1 MSNTLV
7 FRLVDKGAQWVT
19 MDSRGGQLGQ
29 VRTDDLHMLSVAA
42 KQYRLILLVPGADV
56 LVTSARVPLKS
67 AAKTLKAV
75 PYALEENLIAD
86 VETQHFAISRKDEDD
101 SVGVAVI
108 DKSRLEQLLEML
120 KEAGIEPDE
129 VIPETL
135 GLPWSDG
142 QSTMLVRGDNSVG
155 LRTGRWET
163 AFLVGLQPADVIE
176 FLPADSQAEHFRIFC
191 DKAVLKSIADRA
203 GHADIQLLEETD
215 LPLLASQV
223 ICGPSINFLQGNF
236 APRSQLG
243 ENIKPWRLAAS
254 LLLALF
260 LTVFARDVLRLQQ
273 IKSVRQSLDRQM
285 ASVLTTTCPG
295 QTRIVNPLHQLLT
308 CTGSGESTFASQY
321 FLETLILVS
330 AALPSDRGIKILSIS
345 FAEEGMELR
354 LDVPDYATLDNIQ
367 RKVSEAV
374 EFTAEIQSTSQE
386 ENRVEGRIRIH
397 RNEDQA

>member
-42 KQYRLILLVPGADV
+42 RQYRLILLVPGADV

-163 AFLVGLQPADVIE
+163 AFL
-176 FLPADSQAEHFRIFC
+176 
-191 DKAVLKSIADRA
+191 
-203 GHADIQLLEETD
+203 
-215 LPLLASQV
+215 
-223 ICGPSINFLQGNF
+223 
-236 APRSQLG
+236 
-243 ENIKPWRLAAS
+243 
-254 LLLALF
+254 
-260 LTVFARDVLRLQQ
+260 
-273 IKSVRQSLDRQM
+273 
-285 ASVLTTTCPG
+285 
-295 QTRIVNPLHQLLT
+295 
-308 CTGSGESTFASQY
+308 
-321 FLETLILVS
+321 
-330 AALPSDRGIKILSIS
+330 
-345 FAEEGMELR
+345 
-354 LDVPDYATLDNIQ
+354 
-367 RKVSEAV
+367 
-374 EFTAEIQSTSQE
+374 
-386 ENRVEGRIRIH
+386 
-397 RNEDQA
+397 